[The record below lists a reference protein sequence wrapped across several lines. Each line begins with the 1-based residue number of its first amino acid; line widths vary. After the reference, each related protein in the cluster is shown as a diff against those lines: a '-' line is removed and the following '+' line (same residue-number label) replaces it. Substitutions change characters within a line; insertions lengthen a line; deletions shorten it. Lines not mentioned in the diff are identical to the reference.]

1 VARALAEVGHTVMI
15 GPMLLQLRVDIK
27 VGEGVRT
34 GEARQADELIARRV
48 QPPEPH
54 ARPRLWKG
62 RSM

>member
-1 VARALAEVGHTVMI
+1 MARALAEVDHTVMI

-27 VGEGVRT
+27 VGEGVRR

-54 ARPRLWKG
+54 ARPRLCKG